1 MNLNPGRDGG
11 YDIIGD
17 VHGEA
22 DALERLLGKLGYAPV
37 DGCWQHSSRQVIFL
51 GDFIDKGPQQKR
63 VLEIV
68 MPMVQ
73 EGHALARPR
82 LRTRH
87 QPEHR
92 GLAQAGLAPE
102 VATVWKVG
110 PR

>member
-1 MNLNPGRDGG
+1 MAGRPPQAPAVRKLQENESSEIEDQAIGQTGPDYTQERYRQDDAAIEDGIDPGLLP
-11 YDIIGD
+11 
-17 VHGEA
+17 GE
-22 DALERLLGKLGYAPV
+22 L
-37 DGCWQHSSRQVIFL
+37 
-51 GDFIDKGPQQKR
+51 
-63 VLEIV
+63 
-68 MPMVQ
+68 Q